1 MQRRLSSPKPFLGA
15 LRERECPRC
24 QRPVELPLGVLCRD
38 CRQEIERRA
47 RRLARWV
54 SGVTTLLLMGYVLFR
69 LPPAP
74 RGRMVIAM
82 AVAVWYLLVNLVVR
96 RAARELLP

>member
-1 MQRRLSSPKPFLGA
+1 
-15 LRERECPRC
+15 
-24 QRPVELPLGVLCRD
+24 
-38 CRQEIERRA
+38 
-47 RRLARWV
+47 
-54 SGVTTLLLMGYVLFR
+54 MGYVLFQ

>member
-1 MQRRLSSPKPFLGA
+1 MQRRSSSPTPFLGA

-24 QRPVELPLGVLCRD
+24 HRPVALPLGALCRD

-47 RRLARWV
+47 RRLGRLAAA
-54 SGVTTLLLMGYVLFR
+54 STTVLLAIYVLVR
-69 LPPAP
+69 LPPDP
-74 RGRMVIAM
+74 RGRLVSAM
-82 AVAVWYLLVNLVVR
+82 AVAAWYLLSNMVVR